1 MSFSATV
8 LNPQLTCTSSL
19 SQPWAPSV
27 LILTPT
33 QHADNLIPHP
43 SCSILFSII
52 LICTFRPL
60 VNACSGL
67 KKNPT
72 KNKQWYHQSVN
83 RARWSKAYFWY
94 AHPVLPLSSI
104 FGERAYQNP
113 TNCWKK
119 SAEILLAGGVAH
131 FNSQYFIQT
140 VTNRYQNFKLKNLN
154 PSNQKQTRKQNPRN
168 LEELHFLGP
177 YRENTGRQKF
187 A

>member
-1 MSFSATV
+1 MSFPATV
-8 LNPQLTCTSSL
+8 LKPQLTCASSF

-27 LILTPT
+27 PILAPT

-52 LICTFRPL
+52 LICTFHPL

-67 KKNPT
+67 KKKTT

-83 RARWSKAYFWY
+83 RACWRKAYFWY

-119 SAEILLAGGVAH
+119 SAEILFGGMAH
-131 FNSQYFIQT
+131 FNSHYFIIT
-140 VTNRYQNFKLKNLN
+140 VTKPYQIFKLKNLN
-154 PSNQKQTRKQNPRN
+154 PSNLKQTRKQNPRN
-168 LEELHFLGP
+168 LEEHHFLGP